1 MNEDK
6 NRRLAEWYGT
16 GESQNPVGQNRE
28 PDGTA
33 SFSSQIPPRRPSGS
47 SPTWREPYWS
57 ENCEPHEPDSKRRH
71 TGARIAGVCL
81 LLVLVIAATALL
93 FSGDSI
99 GFVKPPASTD
109 APENY
114 EDYRDYFAHYYDS
127 AASQSAETTLPR
139 AQTGT
144 GVTLETTPRPE
155 DGELDLSGVYDRCA
169 NSVVAITS
177 YAGDGVYMWGSGIIM
192 TSDGYILTNAHVLEG
207 AAESTVTLWDDRE
220 YSASLVGSDSASDI
234 AVIKI
239 NAVGLT
245 PAEFCADTV
254 RVGEAVAAIGNPLG
268 PELRGTMTN
277 GIISALSR
285 DISYTNHP
293 MTLIQTNVAINE
305 GNSGGPL
312 LNMYGQVVGMTSM
325 KLVSAYTSSSIDGI
339 GFAIPVDTIK
349 QIADTLIENGRVV
362 GRPALGITVGT
373 MPGNVAKYYEIPDA
387 LFVSAVAPGSDAAAK
402 GVQVGDIIVSADGEH
417 MSETGD
423 LSAVVDAKEVG
434 QTVSLEIYRP
444 EGTVYINVELMETA
458 DLY

>member
-1 MNEDK
+1 M
-6 NRRLAEWYGT
+6 
-16 GESQNPVGQNRE
+16 
-28 PDGTA
+28 
-33 SFSSQIPPRRPSGS
+33 
-47 SPTWREPYWS
+47 
-57 ENCEPHEPDSKRRH
+57 
-71 TGARIAGVCL
+71 
-81 LLVLVIAATALL
+81 
-93 FSGDSI
+93 
-99 GFVKPPASTD
+99 
-109 APENY
+109 
-114 EDYRDYFAHYYDS
+114 
-127 AASQSAETTLPR
+127 
-139 AQTGT
+139 
-144 GVTLETTPRPE
+144 
-155 DGELDLSGVYDRCA
+155 YDRCA

-362 GRPALGITVGT
+362 GRPALGLSLIH
-373 MPGNVAKYYEIPDA
+373 I
-387 LFVSAVAPGSDAAAK
+387 
-402 GVQVGDIIVSADGEH
+402 
-417 MSETGD
+417 SEPT
-423 LSAVVDAKEVG
+423 
-434 QTVSLEIYRP
+434 RP
-444 EGTVYINVELMETA
+444 S
-458 DLY
+458 